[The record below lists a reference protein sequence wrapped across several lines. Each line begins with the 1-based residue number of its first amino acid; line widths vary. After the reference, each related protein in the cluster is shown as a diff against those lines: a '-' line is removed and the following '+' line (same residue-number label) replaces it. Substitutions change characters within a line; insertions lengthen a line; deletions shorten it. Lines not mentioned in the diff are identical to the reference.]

1 MAIAPQLT
9 IVAPQSRQARAGS
22 GIVLFV
28 GPMIAAPRDSAQPG
42 LLDRKTNGMSP
53 GYSMQRHPRLRL

>member
-22 GIVLFV
+22 EIVLFV
-28 GPMIAAPRDSAQPG
+28 GPMIAAPRDCAQSG
-42 LLDRKTNGMSP
+42 LLDRKTNG
-53 GYSMQRHPRLRL
+53 LRRAAPTAR

>member
-22 GIVLFV
+22 GIVLLV

-42 LLDRKTNGMSP
+42 LLDRKTNGMSL
-53 GYSMQRHPRLRL
+53 GHSMQRHPRLRL